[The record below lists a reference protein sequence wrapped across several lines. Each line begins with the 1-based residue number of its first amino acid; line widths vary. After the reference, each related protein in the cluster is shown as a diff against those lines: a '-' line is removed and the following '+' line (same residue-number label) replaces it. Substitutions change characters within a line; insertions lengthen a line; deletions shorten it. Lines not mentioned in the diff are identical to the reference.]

1 MEPMSSGGHLR
12 VRPVDP
18 RDTAWEVDTPA
29 YRVYFW
35 LQPPGPPPSGE
46 GQMAWVSDEYEVE
59 DADVAIVLEW
69 ANSKGSSGQTFT
81 LYALVHCNG
90 TPGLVRLAGTDP
102 TAPSR
107 DER

>member
-1 MEPMSSGGHLR
+1 MSSGGHLR

-35 LQPPGPPPSGE
+35 SLPPRPPPSSSEE
-46 GQMAWVSDEYEVE
+46 GMGWFSDEYEVE
-59 DADVAIVLEW
+59 DADVTVVLEW
-69 ANSKGSSGQTFT
+69 ANSRASPGQTFR